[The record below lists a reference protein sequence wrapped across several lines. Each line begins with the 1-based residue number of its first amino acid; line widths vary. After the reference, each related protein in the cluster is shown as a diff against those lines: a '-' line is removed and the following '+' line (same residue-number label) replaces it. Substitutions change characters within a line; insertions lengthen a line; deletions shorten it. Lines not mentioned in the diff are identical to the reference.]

1 MTNRTMSRPV
11 ITAPPGAGSQGPTP
25 AQDPTGSPAVA
36 VAELGIDAE
45 VVKVED
51 LQVIMAYGVM
61 STPALV
67 VDGQV
72 RLAGHIAT
80 LRRIRELLEAAP

>member
-1 MTNRTMSRPV
+1 MKLE
-11 ITAPPGAGSQGPTP
+11 ILGPGCKRCQLLAEN
-25 AQDPTGSPAVA
+25 ARAA

-51 LQVIMAYGVM
+51 MRAIAAYGVL

-72 RLAGHIAT
+72 RLVGHIAT
-80 LRRIRELLEAAP
+80 PRQIRELLEGGR

>member
-1 MTNRTMSRPV
+1 MRLE
-11 ITAPPGAGSQGPTP
+11 ILGPGCKRCQILAEN
-25 AQDPTGSPAVA
+25 ARAA

-51 LQVIMAYGVM
+51 MQAILAYGVM
-61 STPALV
+61 NTPALV

-80 LRRIRELLEAAP
+80 PRQIRELLEGAR

>member
-1 MTNRTMSRPV
+1 MKLE
-11 ITAPPGAGSQGPTP
+11 ILGPGCKRCQILAENTK
-25 AQDPTGSPAVA
+25 AA

-51 LQVIMAYGVM
+51 MRAIMAYGVM
-61 STPALV
+61 NTPALV

-80 LRRIRELLEAAP
+80 PRQIRELLQGAR

>member
-1 MTNRTMSRPV
+1 MKLE
-11 ITAPPGAGSQGPTP
+11 ILGPGCKRCQILAEN
-25 AQDPTGSPAVA
+25 AKAA

-51 LQVIMAYGVM
+51 VQAIMAYGVM
-61 STPALV
+61 NTPALV
-67 VDGQV
+67 VDGRV

-80 LRRIRELLEAAP
+80 PRQIRELLEGTR

>member
-1 MTNRTMSRPV
+1 MRLE
-11 ITAPPGAGSQGPTP
+11 ILGPGCERCQLLAENTK
-25 AQDPTGSPAVA
+25 AA
-36 VAELGIDAE
+36 VAELGLDAE

-51 LQVIMAYGVM
+51 VQAIMSYGVM

-72 RLAGHIAT
+72 RLAGHVAT
-80 LRRIRELLEAAP
+80 PRQIRELLEGSR

>member
-1 MTNRTMSRPV
+1 MKLE
-11 ITAPPGAGSQGPTP
+11 ILGSGCERCRLLTENTK
-25 AQDPTGSPAVA
+25 AA
-36 VAELGIDAE
+36 VAELGIEAE

-51 LQVIMAYGVM
+51 MQAILAYGVM

-80 LRRIRELLEAAP
+80 PRQIRELLEALR

>member
-1 MTNRTMSRPV
+1 MKLE
-11 ITAPPGAGSQGPTP
+11 ILGPGCRRCQLLAENTK
-25 AQDPTGSPAVA
+25 AA
-36 VAELGIDAE
+36 VAELGLEAE
-45 VVKVED
+45 IVKVED
-51 LQVIMAYGVM
+51 MRAILGYGVM

-80 LRRIRELLEAAP
+80 PRQIQELLEATR

>member
-1 MTNRTMSRPV
+1 MKLE
-11 ITAPPGAGSQGPTP
+11 ILGPGCKRCQLLAENTK
-25 AQDPTGSPAVA
+25 AAVA
-36 VAELGIDAE
+36 ALGLDAE

-51 LQVIMAYGVM
+51 MQAILAYGVM

-80 LRRIRELLEAAP
+80 PRQIQELLEAAR

>member
-1 MTNRTMSRPV
+1 MKLE
-11 ITAPPGAGSQGPTP
+11 ILGPGCKRCQLLAEN
-25 AQDPTGSPAVA
+25 ARAAVA
-36 VAELGIDAE
+36 ALGLDAE

-51 LQVIMAYGVM
+51 MQAILAYGVM

-80 LRRIRELLEAAP
+80 ARQIQELLEAAR

>member
-1 MTNRTMSRPV
+1 MKLE
-11 ITAPPGAGSQGPTP
+11 ILGPGCKRCQLLAEN
-25 AQDPTGSPAVA
+25 ARAA
-36 VAELGIDAE
+36 VAELGLDAE

-51 LQVIMAYGVM
+51 MQAIMAYGVM

-80 LRRIRELLEAAP
+80 PRQIRELLEGSR

>member
-1 MTNRTMSRPV
+1 MKLE
-11 ITAPPGAGSQGPTP
+11 ILGPGCKRCQLLAEN
-25 AQDPTGSPAVA
+25 AKAA

-45 VVKVED
+45 VVKVEEM
-51 LQVIMAYGVM
+51 QAIMAYGVM

-72 RLAGHIAT
+72 RLAGHIASAGQ
-80 LRRIRELLEAAP
+80 IREILEAAR

>member
-1 MTNRTMSRPV
+1 MKLE
-11 ITAPPGAGSQGPTP
+11 ILGPGCQRCQLLAENTK
-25 AQDPTGSPAVA
+25 VA

-51 LQVIMAYGVM
+51 VQAILAYGVL

-67 VDGQV
+67 VDGRV

-80 LRRIRELLEAAP
+80 PRQIRELLEGSR

>member
-1 MTNRTMSRPV
+1 MKLE
-11 ITAPPGAGSQGPTP
+11 ILGPGCKRCQLLAEN
-25 AQDPTGSPAVA
+25 AQAA
-36 VAELGIDAE
+36 VAELGLEAE

-51 LQVIMAYGVM
+51 MQIIMSYGVM

-80 LRRIRELLEAAP
+80 PRQIREIISQGAP